1 MSYENKMKS
10 GYTVYGI
17 FKDQSSLEKA
27 VDSFKAHGFRNSDIS
42 ALMHSKQETK
52 DFATE
57 KHTKAPEGATAGATA
72 GVLAGG
78 ALGWLVGAGALA
90 IPGVGPFIAAGPI
103 MAALAGAGIGG
114 TVGGITG
121 GLIGLG
127 IPEFEA
133 KRYEDYIKKGGML
146 LSILVD
152 DNEWA
157 LKAKLIFEDNGG
169 EEISSSSVLADAS
182 LNSSLGSRAYQD
194 RYDNEGKP
202 TLH

>member
-1 MSYENKMKS
+1 MGYENKVKS
-10 GYTVYGI
+10 GYAVYGI
-17 FKDQSSLEKA
+17 FKDQTSLEKA

-42 ALMHSKQETK
+42 ALMHSPK
-52 DFATE
+52 DSANFATE
-57 KHTKAPEGATAGATA
+57 KHTKAPEGATTGAAA

-78 ALGWLVGAGALA
+78 ALGWLIGAGALA

-127 IPEFEA
+127 IPEIEA
-133 KRYEDYIKKGGML
+133 KRYEDFIKKGGLL
-146 LSILVD
+146 LSVHVD

-157 LKAKLIFEDNGG
+157 LKAKLIFEDSGG
-169 EEISSSSVLADAS
+169 QEVSSSMAVVED
-182 LNSSLGSRAYQD
+182 SSTEARIYKD
-194 RYDNEGKP
+194 RYDNEGRY
-202 TLH
+202 TAH